1 MEDFQ
6 FLNNDKNPCLF
17 KATFNHRIV
26 YSRSGPESETSDLVL
41 QLPGDSFPAVPF
53 SLGNR

>member
-1 MEDFQ
+1 MEVFQ